1 MSILDNLLG
10 PSLRLNAAGAGTYTA
25 LHALMPD
32 IHYRGV
38 IVVVTID
45 AITAGD
51 SWTVS
56 IVGYDP
62 TSQWYYPLLTSV
74 PLTQV
79 GHTVLTVYPGIVAV
93 PNVAANS
100 PVPNSNF
107 WSVQGVVATGP
118 ITGYCSCVYCY

>member
-1 MSILDNLLG
+1 MS
-10 PSLRLNAAGAGTYTA
+10 
-25 LHALMPD
+25 D

-38 IVVVTID
+38 IVIVNIV

-56 IVGYDP
+56 VVGYDEN
-62 TSQWYYPLLTSV
+62 QWYYPLLTSV

-79 GHTVLTVYPGIVAV
+79 GRTVLTVYPDIVAV

-100 PVPNSNF
+100 PVPMGNF
-107 WSVQGVVATGP
+107 WTVQGVVATGP
-118 ITGYCSCVYCY
+118 ITGYFSSFYCY